1 MREVHVVGAAIVR
14 GGELFAARRGPDSS
28 QAGLWEL
35 PGGKVEPGED
45 EPTALIRELQE
56 ELGITVDVGPRLGE
70 ATHDYPGIR
79 VRLVAYGCRILH
91 GAITPV
97 EHDETV
103 WLSPERVWALNWA
116 PADVPLLE
124 PVCAWMQHEAPGP
137 W

>member
-1 MREVHVVGAAIVR
+1 MTDRHQYQNVQELRNFNMPQTHRSNFNSNDGAVLQNR
-14 GGELFAARRGPDSS
+14 
-28 QAGLWEL
+28 
-35 PGGKVEPGED
+35 
-45 EPTALIRELQE
+45 IRELQE